1 MQKTN
6 HFLRLMVAAFLL
18 ISTAGT
24 ALSQEQKK
32 EETITI
38 KTSAVCGMCKERIE
52 KDMKFEKGVTAVELD
67 LKTKLLTVT
76 YKPSK
81 TNPDKLRE
89 AVTKIGYDADDK
101 PADAKAYEKLP
112 ACCKKDS
119 PPH

>member
-1 MQKTN
+1 MKTSK
-6 HFLRLMVAAFLL
+6 LAAIMLAIAMVFIATGS
-18 ISTAGT
+18 IH
-24 ALSQEQKK
+24 SQEQKK

-52 KDMKFEKGVTAVELD
+52 NDMKFEKGVTSVSLD
-67 LKTKLLTVT
+67 LKTKMLTVT
-76 YKPSK
+76 YKTSK

-101 PADAKAYEKLP
+101 LADQKAYDKLP
-112 ACCKKDS
+112 ACCKKDA

>member
-1 MQKTN
+1 MKKNQLTG
-6 HFLRLMVAAFLL
+6 LLMVAFL
-18 ISTAGT
+18 IFAIAGT

-32 EETITI
+32 VETITI

-52 KDMKFEKGVTAVELD
+52 NDMKFEKGVTDVNLD
-67 LKTKLLTVT
+67 LKTKILTVT
-76 YKPSK
+76 YKTSK

-101 PADAKAYEKLP
+101 PADTKAYEKLP
-112 ACCKKDS
+112 VCCKKDA

>member
-1 MQKTN
+1 MKKNQLTG
-6 HFLRLMVAAFLL
+6 LLMVAFLVFAL
-18 ISTAGT
+18 TGT
-24 ALSQEQKK
+24 APSQEQKK

-52 KDMKFEKGVTAVELD
+52 NDMKFEKGVTDVNLD
-67 LKTKLLTVT
+67 LKTKILTVT
-76 YKPSK
+76 YKTSK

-101 PADAKAYEKLP
+101 PADTKAYEKLP
-112 ACCKKDS
+112 ACCKKDA